1 MDTGRDTGTQS
12 PFLFDV
18 VAAPHTQPEQF
29 SEASL
34 WRHWAALRAED
45 DANDIGVDLVAQ
57 KHDGSYC
64 AIQYKCYAEDTRISK
79 PHLDSFIAAS
89 ASEIFTSRLFVNT
102 GGELGENARRTIEPL
117 GDKFRIIRF
126 TDLENSPFN
135 WPDLSIQEP
144 EQLIYQQRRFSLKD
158 HQQEAFDDVMN
169 GFKTNARGKLIMA
182 SGTGK
187 TFTAIKLHAA
197 ATIFSQRGGCSAKEI
212 AETLDIPLNSVYHF
226 AKQSEWEQTLNTLH
240 YSGDR
245 AFKSEKRRD
254 ALRDSGDLV
263 ARPRALP

>member
-45 DANDIGVDLVAQ
+45 DANDIGVDLVAK
-57 KHDGSYC
+57 KHDGTYC
-64 AIQYKCYAEDTRISK
+64 AIQCKCYAEDTRISK

-102 GGELGENARRTIEPL
+102 GGEFGENARRTIEPL

-169 GFKTNARGKLIMA
+169 GFKANARGKLIMA
-182 SGTGK
+182 CGTGK

-226 AKQSEWEQTLNTLH
+226 AKKREWKQTLNTLD